1 MAVDPSDLIDPPY
14 GFGECTEMVARVQAH
29 CECFK
34 NTDCDV
40 IINVRKQ
47 GDWVTVD
54 IPSILHEVDPEKEV
68 DYATLKIDPFIQEY
82 MLGDAPRR
90 RVFGC
95 LAQVFDLST
104 NALRIVPAAL
114 VMEKD
119 SSITINPGIVSKTIS
134 DGNEE
139 TVTDNFFFTSN
150 GNTGSIGTLS
160 VNFSFDVNDDH
171 LFDDNIIFKR
181 PPQ

>member
-14 GFGECTEMVARVQAH
+14 GFGECAEMVARVQAH

-34 NTDCDV
+34 NPDCDV

-68 DYATLKIDPFIQEY
+68 DYATLKIDPIIY
-82 MLGDAPRR
+82 VGLLGDAPRR

-160 VNFSFDVNDDH
+160 VNFSFDINDDH